1 MRRRDL
7 ARWLVAML
15 ILSALDAVAAGILT
29 ASEALSLL
37 SFALGR
43 ALARVAA

>member
-7 ARWLVAML
+7 ARWVLAML
-15 ILSALDAVAAGILT
+15 VLSALDAVAAGVLT
-29 ASEALSLL
+29 AVEALSLL

-43 ALARVAA
+43 ALAWVAA